1 MAYHHYSCFFSI
13 NTKILAV
20 IIRCFLLS
28 AGKIIYTK
36 TQLSSPTLIVRNK
49 MESTPESTPV
59 VEMHNIKKNF
69 AAVQAL
75 KGVDLVL
82 HHNEVLGL
90 VGDNAAGKSTLMK
103 VLSGAY
109 IPDEG
114 EIFMEGQKIHLTDP
128 LHARRLGIE
137 MVYQDLALANNLD
150 VTANVFL
157 GRERVGW
164 HFGPF
169 GVMNSHQMEQESQ
182 RLLGRLKIDIPS
194 VRLLVERLSGGQR
207 QAVAIAR
214 ATAFNSKVII
224 MDEPT
229 AALSVA
235 AISKVLDLVRELK
248 AQGASIIIISHR
260 LEDVY
265 SVSDRM
271 IILRQGRKV
280 RDCLVEGEI
289 DEFREKVVAYI
300 IGARDDFAKVAVNQ
314 SQPGE
319 SL

>member
-1 MAYHHYSCFFSI
+1 MKEA
-13 NTKILAV
+13 
-20 IIRCFLLS
+20 
-28 AGKIIYTK
+28 
-36 TQLSSPTLIVRNK
+36 
-49 MESTPESTPV
+49 TPV
-59 VEMHNIKKNF
+59 VEMRNIRKSF
-69 AAVQAL
+69 GAVQAL
-75 KGVDLVL
+75 RGVDLTL

-114 EIFMEGQKIHLTDP
+114 EIFIEGKKVHFSNP
-128 LHARRLGIE
+128 LDARRIGIE

-150 VTANVFL
+150 ITANVFL
-157 GRERVGW
+157 GREAVSTQI
-164 HFGPF
+164 GPF
-169 GVMNSHQMEQESQ
+169 GVMDSHRMEQEAS

-260 LEDVY
+260 LEDIY
-265 SVSDRM
+265 SVCDRM
-271 IILRQGRKV
+271 MIMRQGRKV
-280 RDCLVEGEI
+280 RDCPVSGEI
-289 DEFREKVVAYI
+289 NEFRESVVAYL
-300 IGARDDFAKVAVNQ
+300 IGARDDFANVTVN
-314 SQPGE
+314 
-319 SL
+319 

>member
-1 MAYHHYSCFFSI
+1 MNEKA
-13 NTKILAV
+13 
-20 IIRCFLLS
+20 
-28 AGKIIYTK
+28 
-36 TQLSSPTLIVRNK
+36 
-49 MESTPESTPV
+49 PV
-59 VEMHNIKKNF
+59 VEMRNIKKSF

-75 KGVDLVL
+75 RGVDLTL
-82 HHNEVLGL
+82 HKNEVLGL

-114 EIFMEGQKIHLTDP
+114 EILIDGNKSHMTNP
-128 LHARRLGIE
+128 LDARRLGIE
-137 MVYQDLALANNLD
+137 MVYQDLALADNLD

-157 GRERVGW
+157 GREMVSTQVG
-164 HFGPF
+164 PM
-169 GVMNSHQMEQESQ
+169 GVMDSRRMEQESQ
-182 RLLGRLKIDIPS
+182 RLLDRLKIDIPS

-248 AQGASIIIISHR
+248 TQGASIIIISHR
-260 LEDVY
+260 LEDIY
-265 SVSDRM
+265 SVCDRM
-271 IILRQGRKV
+271 VVMRHGRKV
-280 RDCLVEGEI
+280 RDCPVGGEL
-289 DEFREKVVAYI
+289 DTFREEVVAYL
-300 IGARDDFAKVAVNQ
+300 IGARDDFAV
-314 SQPGE
+314 SQAAQ
-319 SL
+319 

>member
-1 MAYHHYSCFFSI
+1 MAE
-13 NTKILAV
+13 
-20 IIRCFLLS
+20 
-28 AGKIIYTK
+28 G
-36 TQLSSPTLIVRNK
+36 
-49 MESTPESTPV
+49 TPV
-59 VEMHNIKKNF
+59 VEMRNIKKTF
-69 AAVQAL
+69 GAVQAL
-75 KGVDLVL
+75 RGVDLVL
-82 HHNEVLGL
+82 HQNEVLGL

-114 EIFMEGQKIHLTDP
+114 EILIEGARVHMASP
-128 LHARRLGIE
+128 LDARRLGIE

-157 GRERVGW
+157 GREEVTIDLGQ
-164 HFGPF
+164 F
-169 GVMNSHQMEQESQ
+169 GVMDSHLMEQEAQ
-182 RLLGRLKIDIPS
+182 RLLDRLKINIPS

-214 ATAFNSKVII
+214 ATAFDSKVII

-235 AISKVLDLVRELK
+235 AISQVLDLVRELK

-260 LEDVY
+260 LEDIY

-271 IILRQGRKV
+271 MVLRQGRKV
-280 RDCLVEGEI
+280 HDCPVEGNI
-289 DEFREKVVAYI
+289 DAFRERVVAYM
-300 IGARDDFAKVAVNQ
+300 IGARDDFANAAVA
-314 SQPGE
+314 
-319 SL
+319 

>member
-1 MAYHHYSCFFSI
+1 MV
-13 NTKILAV
+13 NPMTE
-20 IIRCFLLS
+20 
-28 AGKIIYTK
+28 T
-36 TQLSSPTLIVRNK
+36 
-49 MESTPESTPV
+49 TPV
-59 VEMHNIKKNF
+59 VEMRNIKKSF

-82 HHNEVLGL
+82 HHGEVLGL

-114 EIFMEGQKIHLTDP
+114 DILIEGENAHLTDP

-150 VTANVFL
+150 VTGNVFL
-157 GRERVGW
+157 GREAISTQLGPIRV
-164 HFGPF
+164 
-169 GVMNSHQMEQESQ
+169 MDSRRMELESQ
-182 RLLGRLKIDIPS
+182 RLLDRLKIDIPS
-194 VRLLVERLSGGQR
+194 VRQLVERLSGGQR

-214 ATAFNSKVII
+214 ATAFDSKVII

-248 AQGASIIIISHR
+248 AQGASIIVISHR
-260 LEDVY
+260 LEDIY
-265 SVSDRM
+265 SVSDRLM
-271 IILRQGRKV
+271 VMRQGRKV
-280 RDCLVEGEI
+280 RDAPITESI
-289 DEFREKVVAYI
+289 DDFRERVVAYM
-300 IGARDDFAKVAVNQ
+300 IGARDDFAGAPA
-314 SQPGE
+314 S
-319 SL
+319 

>member
-1 MAYHHYSCFFSI
+1 MTEA
-13 NTKILAV
+13 
-20 IIRCFLLS
+20 
-28 AGKIIYTK
+28 
-36 TQLSSPTLIVRNK
+36 
-49 MESTPESTPV
+49 TPV
-59 VEMHNIKKNF
+59 VEMRNIKKSF

-75 KGVDLVL
+75 RGVDLVL
-82 HHNEVLGL
+82 NHGEVLGL

-114 EIFMEGQKIHLTDP
+114 QILIDGVNAHMADP
-128 LHARRLGIE
+128 LAARRLGIE

-157 GRERVGW
+157 GREAVSLKLGQFSAMDSRR
-164 HFGPF
+164 
-169 GVMNSHQMEQESQ
+169 MEQDAK

-260 LEDVY
+260 LEDIY
-265 SVSDRM
+265 SVSDRLM
-271 IILRQGRKV
+271 VMRNGRKV
-280 RDCLVEGEI
+280 RDAAITEEI
-289 DEFREKVVAYI
+289 DDFRERVVAYM
-300 IGARDDFAKVAVNQ
+300 IGARDDFANTAAA
-314 SQPGE
+314 
-319 SL
+319 